1 MNYTLWA
8 IAYYEV
14 KSPNKYDSGNKID
27 RGKARKNFM
36 NTDNL
41 DCEIAL
47 QAMKKAL
54 NQQNTEGVEFLKSK
68 GVQPLAASKKKR
80 PVH

>member
-8 IAYYEV
+8 IAYYEL

-27 RGKARKNFM
+27 REKARKNFM

-41 DCEIAL
+41 DFEIAIK
-47 QAMKKAL
+47 AMETAL
-54 NQQNTEGVEFLKSK
+54 NQQNTEGVKFLKSK
-68 GVQPLAASKKKR
+68 GWSDNEK
-80 PVH
+80 